1 MLTPAEAAMS
11 TPAEA
16 DTGAEGVVFVLVEVV
31 IDGGAPDLSAE
42 VAVVKS
48 LTFAT
53 LVEGRALKL
62 NTNISW
68 SSSSPYTKKSENGR
82 QKDLPGIVSN
92 VQRGCRVSGTHIK
105 SGLVGVRSSGR
116 RGRRRLALARA

>member
-1 MLTPAEAAMS
+1 MLTPAEASML

-16 DTGAEGVVFVLVEVV
+16 GAEGAVFVLVEVEAV
-31 IDGGAPDLSAE
+31 GGAPDLSAE

-62 NTNISW
+62 NTNRSW
-68 SSSSPYTKKSENGR
+68 SSISPYTKK
-82 QKDLPGIVSN
+82 V
-92 VQRGCRVSGTHIK
+92 GTW
-105 SGLVGVRSSGR
+105 
-116 RGRRRLALARA
+116 